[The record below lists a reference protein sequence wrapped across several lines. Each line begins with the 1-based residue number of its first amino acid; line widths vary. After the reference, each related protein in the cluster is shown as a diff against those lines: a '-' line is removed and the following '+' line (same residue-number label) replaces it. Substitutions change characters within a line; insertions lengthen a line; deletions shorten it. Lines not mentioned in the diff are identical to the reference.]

1 MSNVSSL
8 TNSLLTSLYAKS
20 TASVAAGETEASS
33 ASAAKATESGQT
45 DTVTLSGQSLD
56 LLKTLLE
63 SGSSGSAT
71 ASSSADQTLALLQT
85 LFGAS
90 GSSSTASASSEDPT
104 LALLQT
110 LFGSGG
116 TGSATSGTAAGG
128 SGDLMVGVLNEAL
141 NKKLLGSNPTLASI
155 FQSSDATG
163 TVDLVHMSAEDIMSK
178 IESYQKS
185 QNAAAE
191 GSPETD
197 VTA

>member
-85 LFGAS
+85 LFG
-90 GSSSTASASSEDPT
+90 
-104 LALLQT
+104 
-110 LFGSGG
+110 SGG

-163 TVDLVHMSAEDIMSK
+163 TVDLVHMSAEDIMRK

-191 GSPETD
+191 ESAETD